1 MYSSASASSKELGT
15 VNGGTYVSLI
25 ESKNGWSKIKLSGQ
39 TRYVK
44 SDHVSKTTK
53 TMYIG
58 NAFDTLYK
66 SARSTNEKVT
76 TVGYG
81 TDVQLQ
87 AVDGSWAL
95 VKANGREGYIHF
107 SGLLSKNP
115 NTLDEVMYAKEDDLP
130 VYSLA
135 TSESS
140 VLKTLKR
147 NAKVTCVAKFGSSWC
162 RVKIDGKYG
171 YIRAGKLAAEKSDTA
186 SVSSASKSASTH
198 SSSVSKTMYVG
209 TAYCTV
215 YSSARSTSEKVTVV
229 GYGVEVQVKAADGSW
244 LFVRANGKE
253 GYVRDSSLVAK
264 NPNTLNKTMYAEEDD
279 LPVYQLATSE
289 SSTLK
294 TIKRNTK
301 VTCVAEYGNSWYR
314 VKINGA
320 YGYIRASKLSVE
332 KSDAPSTSAAS
343 VSSSAHSSTVSK
355 TMYVGNAY
363 NTVYSSARST
373 GEKVT
378 VVGYGTEV
386 TVKSVEGSW
395 AFVKGSGKEG
405 YVRYSALIS
414 KNPNTLSET
423 MYAKEDDLPV
433 YQLATSASTVLKN
446 IDQNTRV
453 TCVAK
458 FDGTWY
464 RVKVDGKY
472 GYIRANKLDDSKQK
486 ADASASN
493 SNSNSAV
500 KPSGKVIEADWFNSD
515 IQSVFSRGTTATVTD
530 VRTGIKWEV
539 YRSGGYNHADVQ
551 PRTASDTAAMKRATG
566 SDFGTWNRRPIWVT
580 IGSRTYA
587 ASMNCMPHGDGSI
600 TNNNFDGHYCIH
612 FTRSRTHGTNRICAT
627 HQSAI
632 KEALRAAK

>member
-1 MYSSASASSKELGT
+1 MNS
-15 VNGGTYVSLI
+15 GTYVSLI
-25 ESKNGWSKIKLSGQ
+25 ESKNGWAKIKLNGQ

-44 SDHVSKTTK
+44 SSHVSKTTK

-58 NAFDTLYK
+58 NGFDTIYK
-66 SARSTNEKVT
+66 SARSSSEKVT
-76 TVGYG
+76 TAGYG
-81 TDVQLQ
+81 ADVQVQ
-87 AVDGSWAL
+87 SIDGSWAL
-95 VKANGREGYIHF
+95 VK
-107 SGLLSKNP
+107 
-115 NTLDEVMYAKEDDLP
+115 V
-130 VYSLA
+130 
-135 TSESS
+135 
-140 VLKTLKR
+140 
-147 NAKVTCVAKFGSSWC
+147 
-162 RVKIDGKYG
+162 
-171 YIRAGKLAAEKSDTA
+171 
-186 SVSSASKSASTH
+186 
-198 SSSVSKTMYVG
+198 
-209 TAYCTV
+209 
-215 YSSARSTSEKVTVV
+215 
-229 GYGVEVQVKAADGSW
+229 
-244 LFVRANGKE
+244 NGKE
-253 GYVRDSSLVAK
+253 GYVRYSSLLAK
-264 NPNTLNKTMYAEEDD
+264 NPNTLSETMYAKEDD

-289 SSTLK
+289 STVLK
-294 TIKRNTK
+294 TIRQNTK
-301 VTCVAEYGNSWYR
+301 VTCVAKYGSSWYR
-314 VKINGA
+314 VKLDGK
-320 YGYIRASKLSVE
+320 YGYIRASKLASA
-332 KSDAPSTSAAS
+332 KSDTPSTPAS
-343 VSSSAHSSTVSK
+343 NSSANHSSTVSK
-355 TMYVGNAY
+355 TMYIGNAYNTVYSSARSTGEKVTVAGYGTEVTVKSVEGSWAFVKVSGKEGYVRYSALISKNPNTLSETMYAKEDDLPVYQLATSSSTTLKTIKQNTKVTCVAKFDGTWYRVKVDGIYGYIRASKLAKSKTDASSASSNSNSTSNSSSAHSSAVSKTMYIGNAY

-395 AFVKGSGKEG
+395 AFVKVSGKEG